1 LKGLWR
7 ALLPGTPFPLC
18 GVPAD
23 AAGAEAKGDSDH
35 KSSAKNSVPA
45 KSADATEAKSV

>member
-18 GVPAD
+18 GPAD

-35 KSSAKNSVPA
+35 KSSASA
-45 KSADATEAKSV
+45 KSADATEVKSD

>member
-7 ALLPGTPFPLC
+7 ALLPGTPFPVC

-23 AAGAEAKGDSDH
+23 AAGTAAEGEPDHKKSSAPAKAADAAEAKSD
-35 KSSAKNSVPA
+35 
-45 KSADATEAKSV
+45 